1 MVPILWSWQEAMRM
15 MWYVFVCSIK
25 KSKVVRTC
33 YWGGGSLLFVVLIK
47 MVSNNTAFQVLAVIF
62 ENTVFILCNSLMR
75 NFVKFSVFNI
85 FGAS

>member
-1 MVPILWSWQEAMRM
+1 MVCFCMFYKEKQSSENMLLG
-15 MWYVFVCSIK
+15 
-25 KSKVVRTC
+25 
-33 YWGGGSLLFVVLIK
+33 GGGSLLFVVLIK

>member
-1 MVPILWSWQEAMRM
+1 MVCFCMFYKEKQSSENMLL
-15 MWYVFVCSIK
+15 
-25 KSKVVRTC
+25 
-33 YWGGGSLLFVVLIK
+33 GGGSLLFVLIK

>member
-1 MVPILWSWQEAMRM
+1 MVCFCMFYKEKQSSENMLLGR
-15 MWYVFVCSIK
+15 
-25 KSKVVRTC
+25 
-33 YWGGGSLLFVVLIK
+33 GSLLFVVLIK

>member
-1 MVPILWSWQEAMRM
+1 MFFKEKQSSENMLL
-15 MWYVFVCSIK
+15 
-25 KSKVVRTC
+25 
-33 YWGGGSLLFVVLIK
+33 GGGESLLFVLIK

>member
-1 MVPILWSWQEAMRM
+1 MVCFCMFYKEKQSSENMLL
-15 MWYVFVCSIK
+15 
-25 KSKVVRTC
+25 
-33 YWGGGSLLFVVLIK
+33 GGGSLLFVLIK
-47 MVSNNTAFQVLAVIF
+47 MVSNNTAFQVIAVIF

>member
-1 MVPILWSWQEAMRM
+1 MVCFCMFYKEKQSSENMLL
-15 MWYVFVCSIK
+15 
-25 KSKVVRTC
+25 
-33 YWGGGSLLFVVLIK
+33 GGGSLLFVVLIK
-47 MVSNNTAFQVLAVIF
+47 MVSKNTAFQVLAVIF

>member
-15 MWYVFVCSIK
+15 MWYVFVCSLK

-33 YWGGGSLLFVVLIK
+33 YWGGSLLFVLIK
-47 MVSNNTAFQVLAVIF
+47 NVSNNTAFQVLALIF

-75 NFVKFSVFNI
+75 NFVKFSVFNNI

>member
-15 MWYVFVCSIK
+15 MWYVFVCSLK

-33 YWGGGSLLFVVLIK
+33 YWGGSLLFVLIK
-47 MVSNNTAFQVLAVIF
+47 MVSNNTAFQVLALIF

-75 NFVKFSVFNI
+75 NFVKFSVFNNI